1 MGMLNNRNRKMPLLR
16 SIHLVATI
24 FTLAIIFA
32 STTPLVSASITGNTT
47 TTTTSVGGE
56 EQEAI
61 SSSTNTTSNISN
73 AVLGSLFLTEEAE
86 FTSFNPINETYIEI
100 SYVGN
105 ATIMPPNATD
115 TINATET
122 GNITLNI
129 QPNSVN
135 FVQGQGFLVTEE
147 GDNGAQEEEN
157 ATTTFVELSRVGPGD
172 TGSGTG
178 VVFFSTNSTGQLAFL
193 DNMLAIYQHE
203 MYPGVDT
210 IREWEW
216 KGGTLPL
223 ETGGSARSM
232 GEQEA
237 VSSTTNTTN
246 NNVSNAVL
254 GSLFLTGENIEFN
267 VNPINETYSV
277 ISYLGSR
284 IIMPPN
290 APGIVINA
298 TETGN
303 VTSNIQ
309 PNGLSIEQGQGFI
322 VTEDGA
328 AAEKEENATFTY
340 VMLSRANPD
349 GTGAGT
355 GVAFFNTNSTGQL
368 AFLDNMLA
376 IAHVE
381 FSPEGSTLK
390 IWEWKGGTLPLET
403 GSAAPPTTRG
413 NQTIITSALE
423 EEE

>member
-24 FTLAIIFA
+24 FTLTIIFA
-32 STTPLVSASITGNTT
+32 STTTLVSASITGNTT

-61 SSSTNTTSNISN
+61 SSTNTATNNVSN
-73 AVLGSLFLTEEAE
+73 AVLGSLFLTEKAE

-105 ATIMPPNATD
+105 ATIMPPNATN

-129 QPNSVN
+129 QPNGVN

-178 VVFFSTNSTGQLAFL
+178 VVF
-193 DNMLAIYQHE
+193 
-203 MYPGVDT
+203 
-210 IREWEW
+210 
-216 KGGTLPL
+216 
-223 ETGGSARSM
+223 
-232 GEQEA
+232 
-237 VSSTTNTTN
+237 
-246 NNVSNAVL
+246 
-254 GSLFLTGENIEFN
+254 
-267 VNPINETYSV
+267 YS
-277 ISYLGSR
+277 
-284 IIMPPN
+284 
-290 APGIVINA
+290 
-298 TETGN
+298 
-303 VTSNIQ
+303 
-309 PNGLSIEQGQGFI
+309 
-322 VTEDGA
+322 
-328 AAEKEENATFTY
+328 
-340 VMLSRANPD
+340 
-349 GTGAGT
+349 
-355 GVAFFNTNSTGQL
+355 TNSTGQL

-390 IWEWKGGTLPLET
+390 IWEWKGGTLPHES
-403 GSAAPPTTRG
+403 GAAPPTTG
-413 NQTIITSALE
+413 NQTTPTSALE